1 MHWLKSHSTASNH
14 ALKVPV
20 VFGAV
25 VFLGLAST
33 VNGESMAYDSED
45 AADDHEQLRRGQLF
59 RNADHDHDG
68 KISLDEYR
76 KLAQERADQRFKL
89 IDKNGD
95 NSIDRDEIRA
105 AAEAAGMR
113 RRNVRETQKPPN
125 E

>member
-1 MHWLKSHSTASNH
+1 MQWLKSHSAASSH
-14 ALKVPV
+14 ALKAPV

-33 VNGESMAYDSED
+33 VNGESKAFNSDD
-45 AADDHEQLRRGQLF
+45 AADDHEQLRRGQLL

-76 KLAQERADQRFKL
+76 KLAQERADHRFKL
-89 IDKNGD
+89 MDKNGD

-105 AAEAAGMR
+105 AAEVAGTR

-125 E
+125 D